1 MTLTILN
8 CANAV
13 KYENVSPMS
22 QQTSTADLLLHPVRL
37 RILQTLLGGR
47 ELTTAQ
53 LQQQLPDVSAAT
65 VYRQVATLVEAGVL
79 EVAGERRV
87 RGAVERSYALLPA
100 RASVD
105 PEELRAMSAAQHRR
119 AFLAFV
125 AGVLA
130 DFDRYVEAGDVDFE
144 RDVVGYRQAAFYA
157 TDEEVRRGVEDVR
170 AVLAPWLE
178 RKPAPGRRRRV
189 LTTVLLPATGPSPL
203 PDTQPE
209 TSPETSASSEASDA
223 TPAAEA

>member
-1 MTLTILN
+1 MT
-8 CANAV
+8 
-13 KYENVSPMS
+13 
-22 QQTSTADLLLHPVRL
+22 QRTSTADLLLHPVRL

-47 ELTTAQ
+47 QLTTAQ

-100 RASVD
+100 RASVAPQD
-105 PEELRAMSAAQHRR
+105 VRAMSPAQHRS

-130 DFDRYVEAGDVDFE
+130 DFDRYVEPGDVDFE
-144 RDVVGYRQAAFYA
+144 RDLAGYRQAAFYA
-157 TDEEVRRGVEDVR
+157 TDEEAQRVVDDVR
-170 AVLAPWLE
+170 TALAPWLD
-178 RKPAPGRRRRV
+178 RQPAPGRRRRV
-189 LTTVLLPATGPSPL
+189 LTTVLLPATE
-203 PDTQPE
+203 PDP
-209 TSPETSASSEASDA
+209 
-223 TPAAEA
+223 PAAESPVAPPADL